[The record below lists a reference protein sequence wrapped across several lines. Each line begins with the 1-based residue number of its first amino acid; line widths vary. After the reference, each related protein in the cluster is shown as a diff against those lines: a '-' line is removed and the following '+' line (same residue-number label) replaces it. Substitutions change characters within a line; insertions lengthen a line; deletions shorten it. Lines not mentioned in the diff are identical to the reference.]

1 MKRIGEIMKEMGFQ
15 KDSSE
20 QTQKAFIKYLIRV
33 ANKNRQ
39 PLLELESDEPD
50 HWSELKT
57 VANQTQV
64 NEALS
69 GKNQSTPE
77 QLSFQFGEEE
87 KKSLKSG

>member
-1 MKRIGEIMKEMGFQ
+1 MKKIGEIMKEMGFQ

-50 HWSELKT
+50 QWSELKT
-57 VANQTQV
+57 ISNQIQV
-64 NEALS
+64 NEALA
-69 GKNQSTPE
+69 PE
-77 QLSFQFGEEE
+77 QLSFDFAPEE
-87 KKSLKSG
+87 KKSLKSS